1 MPHAISLARDD
12 APAAIPMRVRRGVLA
27 VLVLAATYG
36 GAVATATYVFLSQAI
51 RTMFS
56 SSAKQG
62 IAPAFLERMLI
73 DPGTAEDVCV
83 AAFFALMAATVVLAA
98 ALVVKARWMEW
109 ALPAWC
115 VMATCFVVILL
126 LGTERPELREMAVAM
141 AAWLAYIPAVAWA
154 VRRTEPREASP
165 AAA

>member
-1 MPHAISLARDD
+1 MPQAIALARRD
-12 APAAIPMRVRRGVLA
+12 APAAITMPVRRALLA

-51 RTMFS
+51 FS

-62 IAPAFLERMLI
+62 IAPAFLKRMLV
-73 DPGTAEDVCV
+73 DRGSVENVGV

-98 ALVVKARWMEW
+98 ALVVKARWMER
-109 ALPAWC
+109 ALSAWC
-115 VMATCFVVILL
+115 AMATSFVVVVLL
-126 LGTERPELREMAVAM
+126 RTERPERRDMAIAT
-141 AAWLAYIPAVAWA
+141 AAWLVYIPAVTWA
-154 VRRTEPREASP
+154 VRRTEPRDASP